1 MMAIFRDEEQ
11 NKKLAEIHSI
21 QEENAIKLLAADFG
35 VGYIDLSGV
44 GINADALLLIPEP
57 VARDARIACFA
68 MVGKKISVAVQTPAD
83 LKTVEQIDV
92 LERKGFEVAVFMV
105 SRKSLDK
112 AWARYADVSGVL
124 RTQGGLLDISEAS
137 LQQLVDSVH
146 SNQDIQELF
155 TQMVESKETKKI
167 SRLMEIIFGS
177 AIATQSSDVHIEAGE
192 DHARLR
198 FRQDGVLQD
207 IVTFPLDIYKS
218 LNSRIKLLSEL
229 KLTDTMLAQDGR
241 FTIEFRGSA
250 IEVRTSLIPGPYG
263 ESIVLRILNP
273 EGLTVELAQLGIQKR
288 LFDILEQQIRKP
300 NGMILTTGPTGSG
313 KTTTLYSFLKRV
325 YTPEIKILTIED
337 PIEYHLSGITQ
348 TQVDHDAGYDFNSGL
363 RAALRQDPDVIM
375 VGEIRDKETA
385 ATAVNAS
392 LTGHLVLSTLHTNNA
407 AGAIPRLIELGVS
420 PKILPDALTVAMAQR
435 LLRRL
440 CPYCKKIHT
449 PTGREEKI
457 IRAVVQAGERTGKNF
472 GEFGISSNGPIQM
485 YVPTG
490 CAECDNIGYKGRVG
504 LYEAIIVDDTIARTI
519 EQNPSEREIKNSA
532 LHQGIFTLAEDG
544 MIKVLT
550 GVTSLE
556 ELQGVVDLFEDLP
569 EGFADQVITLPQD
582 QKPVSP
588 KLDVA
593 PVMVNDSQNSEDNEL
608 YLMPYP
614 ESEQIKEPE
623 KMSNDSLVLEYIQ
636 SLQNKQASEKP
647 TAREPDSKS
656 ETVIPIIQK
665 VSEKIPFPTKELSV
679 LMDYVA
685 MLEDHQRENPEEG
698 IRQKLADAKDLIIEL
713 LKNNNPREWMVIDP
727 AKAVHREVSVIIQ
740 QLDALEKHQS
750 KKPNIGVA
758 EELQK
763 IRNTI
768 QNLIAKE

>member
-1 MMAIFRDEEQ
+1 
-11 NKKLAEIHSI
+11 
-21 QEENAIKLLAADFG
+21 
-35 VGYIDLSGV
+35 
-44 GINADALLLIPEP
+44 
-57 VARDARIACFA
+57 
-68 MVGKKISVAVQTPAD
+68 
-83 LKTVEQIDV
+83 
-92 LERKGFEVAVFMV
+92 MV
-105 SRKSLDK
+105 SRKSLEK
-112 AWARYADVSGVL
+112 AWARYADVSGSL
-124 RTQGGLLDISEAS
+124 RTQGGLLDISQES
-137 LQQLVDSVH
+137 LEQLVQSVH
-146 SNQDIQELF
+146 SNQDIQEIF
-155 TQMVESKETKKI
+155 TDMVESKETKKV
-167 SRLMEIIFGS
+167 SRIMEIIFGS
-177 AIATQSSDVHIEAGE
+177 AIATNSSDVHIEAGE

-207 IVTFPLDIYKS
+207 IVAFPLDIYKS

-241 FTIEFRGSA
+241 FTIEFQGNP

-273 EGLTVELAQLGIQKR
+273 EGLTVELSQLGIQKR

-348 TQVDHDAGYDFNSGL
+348 TQVDHEAGYDFNSGL

-440 CPYCKKIHT
+440 CPHCKKMHI
-449 PTGREEKI
+449 PTEREEKI
-457 IRAVVQAGERTGKNF
+457 IRAVVQSGERAGKNF
-472 GEFGISSNGPIQM
+472 QEFGISSSGNIQM
-485 YVPTG
+485 YVPVG
-490 CAECDNIGYKGRVG
+490 CEQCDNIGYKGRVG

-556 ELQGVVDLFEDLP
+556 DLQGVVDLFEDLP
-569 EGFADQVITLPQD
+569 EGWSGESFSEPVVKPETKKVPDPMIYTPPVPEKEDDQGIYFM
-582 QKPVSP
+582 S
-588 KLDVA
+588 
-593 PVMVNDSQNSEDNEL
+593 
-608 YLMPYP
+608 YP
-614 ESEQIKEPE
+614 EEETVMEVDKKST
-623 KMSNDSLVLEYIQ
+623 DALVMEYIQ
-636 SLQNKQASEKP
+636 SLAKKQ
-647 TAREPDSKS
+647 
-656 ETVIPIIQK
+656 ETSQESPRVIPEQKTETIIPIIQK
-665 VSEKIPFPTKELSV
+665 VTEKIPFPTRELSV

-685 MLEDHQRENPEEG
+685 MLEEHQREHPEEG
-698 IRQKLADAKDLIIEL
+698 IRQKLGEAKDLIIEL
-713 LKNNNPREWMVIDP
+713 LKNSNPREWAIIDP

-740 QLDALEKHQS
+740 QLDELEKHQS